1 MHVLN
6 QLILLY
12 CVEVWGPFNI
22 NLKKKLVT
30 KNNIYS
36 LENSYDSFLPEK
48 VHTKLSKFVIG
59 ANKYSC
65 NIACK
70 GETGRFPLA
79 ISGILLSL
87 KYWLHIN
94 DSNISNFDQR
104 FTYQSLLFDND
115 AEIST
120 YNEQIKFFF
129 FCFFFCFLFFLFVFF

>member
-1 MHVLN
+1 M
-6 QLILLY
+6 
-12 CVEVWGPFNI
+12 
-22 NLKKKLVT
+22 T

-94 DSNISNFDQR
+94 DSNIKNFDQR

-115 AEIST
+115 AEMST
-120 YNEQIKFFF
+120 YNEQIKWFFF
-129 FCFFFCFLFFLFVFF
+129 